1 MRARSAT
8 TGSPCTSIP
17 SAIVR
22 RDGERRNLSL
32 STTSRSA
39 MMSRLRFG
47 TSIPIAARPGM
58 RSIRTFSAA
67 RASARSFSRDATCET
82 LTPADG
88 LNS

>member
-8 TGSPCTSIP
+8 IGSPCTSIP

-22 RDGERRNLSL
+22 SDGERRNFSL

-47 TSIPIAARPGM
+47 TSMPIAARPGM

-67 RASARSFSRDATCET
+67 RASARSFSSEATCDT